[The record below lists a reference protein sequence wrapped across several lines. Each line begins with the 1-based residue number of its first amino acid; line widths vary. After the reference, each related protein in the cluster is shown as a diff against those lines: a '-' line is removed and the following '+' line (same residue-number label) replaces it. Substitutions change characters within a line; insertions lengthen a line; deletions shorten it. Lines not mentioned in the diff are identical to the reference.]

1 MDKANRLNRTKK
13 LAALLMGLGRPQAQ
27 GMAGSTAA
35 GLLKDC
41 WAFAAVFLLTSGC
54 FKNTC
59 GISVA
64 RGSPPAKVA
73 VQKPPAPG
81 AICAI
86 SNSPADLPCLT
97 KALWAGS
104 YQWATLSEVEEEVGK
119 GTGATFEL
127 EDALGTK
134 SSSPETSIA
143 SEPPETLERQHV
155 GIQLSC
161 PLQRFP
167 FQIKGL
173 GSMFSLVAFLFKA
186 ALCLNI
192 STGL

>member
-1 MDKANRLNRTKK
+1 
-13 LAALLMGLGRPQAQ
+13 MG
-27 GMAGSTAA
+27 
-35 GLLKDC
+35 
-41 WAFAAVFLLTSGC
+41 
-54 FKNTC
+54 
-59 GISVA
+59 
-64 RGSPPAKVA
+64 
-73 VQKPPAPG
+73 
-81 AICAI
+81 
-86 SNSPADLPCLT
+86 
-97 KALWAGS
+97 
-104 YQWATLSEVEEEVGK
+104 TLSEVEEEVGK

-143 SEPPETLERQHV
+143 SEPPETLELETPSPSMEELSSAVAGFFRCQHV